1 MRKRKSVL
9 LIVLGTSLLLST
21 TNVCASGDILSSEK
35 KAEIQAEAGNF
46 KLQAGE
52 MQNVKKIE
60 VKVGFDG
67 LQFQNTI
74 NQGSSSE
81 WYGPGKI
88 RLLDENGNV
97 VGTENFD
104 LKSEYPDFDVNVVG
118 KKVYT
123 MEYNG
128 FTTEF
133 EINVRPCEF
142 QIIVGR
148 NEDGSVDLDDT
159 GKYIHVPIGG
169 DIRKANIVTLTRD
182 AEVPEL
188 GYGAEPSFPFDSI
201 VGKSIEELFDNTK
214 AGIYEIPV
222 TIKEESGVATGI
234 IKVMVGIP
242 EKGTIDE
249 IFPSD
254 AKNDLPDKDVVGAWN
269 IPSGEEGAGT
279 WVFDTGLTK
288 DSGVT
293 VWSYH
298 NAQWLKIGE
307 YWVDEE
313 GNATVKLTEDQTS
326 PILITKNNLQKPA
339 KDNSKD
345 ENNSKIN
352 GTGNSSK
359 TNTNVQI
366 KEKAPKTGDSSN
378 VLPSFLAC
386 AVSMFAMIVIGIRKR
401 YSK

>member
-1 MRKRKSVL
+1 MRKRKRVL
-9 LIVLGTSLLLST
+9 LFLLGASFVLNAS
-21 TNVCASGDILSSEK
+21 NVCASDGKLWFENE
-35 KAEIQAEAGNF
+35 AEVQAELGKS

-60 VKVGFDG
+60 VKVGFDVPY
-67 LQFQNTI
+67 FQNTI
-74 NQGSSSE
+74 IQGSSSD
-81 WYGPGKI
+81 WYDLGEI

-104 LKSEYPDFDVNVVG
+104 FESEYPDFDVNVVG
-118 KKVYT
+118 KKTYT

-148 NEDGSVDLDDT
+148 NEDGSVDIDNT
-159 GKYIHVPIGG
+159 GKYIRIPIGG
-169 DIRKANIVTLTRD
+169 DIRKANIVTCTRD
-182 AEVPEL
+182 AEVPEQ

-201 VGKSIEELFDNTK
+201 VGKPIEELFDNTK
-214 AGIYEIPV
+214 VGIYEIPV
-222 TIKEESGVATGI
+222 TIKEENGVATGI
-234 IKVMVGIP
+234 IKLMVGIP
-242 EKGTIDE
+242 EKGLIDE
-249 IFPSD
+249 MLPSD
-254 AKNDLPDKDVVGAWN
+254 AKNNLPDKDVVGAWN
-269 IPSGEEGAGT
+269 IPSGEEGVGT

-313 GNATVKLTEDQTS
+313 GNATVTLTEDQTS
-326 PILITKNNLQKPA
+326 PILITKNNLHKPA

-345 ENNSKIN
+345 ENDSKIN
-352 GTGNSSK
+352 GTDNSSK

-366 KEKAPKTGDSSN
+366 KAKAPKTGDSNN
-378 VLPSFLAC
+378 VQPSFLAC
-386 AVSMFAMIVIGIRKR
+386 ALSIFAVMVIGIRKK